1 MPHVKHEHM
10 FNSEHTSKGP
20 GGKKPNK
27 QIKLLPRV
35 MFDLAEVGVPDI
47 VVCDC

>member
-1 MPHVKHEHM
+1 MTVALHHGTRVLRM
-10 FNSEHTSKGP
+10 TSAEM
-20 GGKKPNK
+20 